1 MAKAMLTTRFTM
13 PLVTLPITFTALPIT
28 VDIWLPRKPMES
40 FNIFVH
46 SRLSRSATSMIHAF
60 MSGLSSISCTS
71 FADVCSMNVGIRSV
85 RAATVT

>member
-1 MAKAMLTTRFTM
+1 
-13 PLVTLPITFTALPIT
+13 
-28 VDIWLPRKPMES
+28 MES

-46 SRLSRSATSMIHAF
+46 SRLSRLAMSMIQAF
-60 MSGLSSISCTS
+60 MSGLSSISCIS